1 MSKRA
6 KVKTKDWH
14 EVWGKSMEKKGQMSS
29 EFPLRIRETL
39 PGGVTQSQIEED
51 FGNHEERQV
60 GVERDVM
67 KVGWL

>member
-1 MSKRA
+1 MRFGG
-6 KVKTKDWH
+6 TN
-14 EVWGKSMEKKGQMSS
+14 EKKGQISS
-29 EFPLRIRETL
+29 EFPLRVRETL

-51 FGNHEERQV
+51 FENHEERQV